1 MQYHIIRRGTNVS
14 QGKVVLARA
23 RAARRRGTRQE
34 LLQTA
39 GGGGR
44 CVRTG
49 LPLCSFIIYLCVC
62 VHLTCLLTCFP
73 LGGRVKCAGKDE
85 KGREE

>member
-39 GGGGR
+39 GGGDA
-44 CVRTG
+44 V
-49 LPLCSFIIYLCVC
+49 
-62 VHLTCLLTCFP
+62 
-73 LGGRVKCAGKDE
+73 
-85 KGREE
+85 